1 MSIFSD
7 GLIVIVMR
15 EDWALKAEEY
25 KGRSDP
31 YMDNLEKQGLWKKL
45 ERTVFLK
52 YAFGKNGLLYVY
64 SVC

>member
-1 MSIFSD
+1 M
-7 GLIVIVMR
+7 IVMR
-15 EDWALKAEEY
+15 EYWALKAEEN
-25 KGRSDP
+25 KDRIDP

-45 ERTVFLK
+45 ERTVVK